1 MKFGLSKTVE
11 WSGAVSWRGGE
22 PYILPAVPEAH
33 TVAGVLT
40 HRKEAVM
47 MRRLGLVLA
56 GILVVAVALPSPL
69 TAAGF
74 PERDITLV
82 VPWAAGGGTDT
93 RARTVAK
100 NGKKYF
106 GVNVNVVN
114 KVGGTGAVGMNSVA
128 TAKPDGYT
136 VAVITF
142 NLSSYRLI
150 GLADLGYKDFDLIA
164 LLNRSPA
171 GFSVKADSQ
180 FKTMKDLVEYAKAN
194 PGVVTVGHS
203 GPGQPWHLSAALV
216 AAKNNLKF
224 TFVPFDG
231 AAPTRTALLGGHI
244 TMASSGMDEMLQF
257 YKTKQTRFLAAIS
270 PTRNPFFPDV
280 PTIGEAGYP
289 IENPIFDWRGLATAK
304 GTPPEVLKV
313 LRDGFR
319 KAAEDPEYIKLMD
332 DLTLPRAYME
342 YDKFAEFLGG
352 METSLGPVLDT
363 VGLLKK

>member
-1 MKFGLSKTVE
+1 MLRRFGFFLV
-11 WSGAVSWRGGE
+11 
-22 PYILPAVPEAH
+22 
-33 TVAGVLT
+33 GVL
-40 HRKEAVM
+40 A
-47 MRRLGLVLA
+47 LSLV
-56 GILVVAVALPSPL
+56 LPSPAP
-69 TAAGF
+69 AASF

-82 VPWAAGGGTDT
+82 CPWAAGGGTDT
-93 RARTVAK
+93 LARTLAK
-100 NGKKYF
+100 NAKKYF
-106 GVNVNVVN
+106 GVNLNVVN

-128 TAKPDGYT
+128 ISKPDGYT
-136 VAVITF
+136 VGVITF
-142 NLSSYRLI
+142 NLSTYRMI
-150 GLADLGYKDFDLIA
+150 GLAELSYKDFDLIA

-180 FKTMKDLVEYAKAN
+180 FKTLKDLLEYAKAN

-216 AAKNNLKF
+216 AHSYNLKL

-231 AAPTRTALLGGHI
+231 AAPTRTALVGGHI

-257 YKTKQTRFLAAIS
+257 YKTKQVRILAGIT

-280 PTIGEAGYP
+280 PTVAEAGYP
-289 IENPIFDWRGLATAK
+289 IENPIFDWRGLGVAK
-304 GTPPEVLKV
+304 GTPPEILKV

-332 DLTLPRAYME
+332 ELTLPRTYME
-342 YDKFAEFLGG
+342 YEQFGQFLVGL
-352 METSLGPVLDT
+352 ETSLGPVLDS